1 MHIAE
6 GVLSGP
12 VLGTGAVLA
21 AAGTVR
27 GLRALRPER
36 LPVVA
41 VMGSAFFVAS
51 LIHVPVGPSSA
62 HLVLNGL
69 CGLLLGW
76 AAFPA
81 LLVSLFLQAVLFGF
95 GGLSTL
101 GVNTF
106 DMAGPAVLAA
116 AIFRKGCSARAG
128 RRLQFAAGFGA
139 GSAAVLGGCLATA
152 AALFFSGKEFLP
164 AAALLAAA
172 HVPVALVEGL
182 VTGWA
187 VVFLGRVR
195 PDVLEAWE

>member
-1 MHIAE
+1 
-6 GVLSGP
+6 
-12 VLGTGAVLA
+12 
-21 AAGTVR
+21 R
-27 GLRALRPER
+27 GLGPDR
-36 LPVVA
+36 LPLVA

-62 HLVLNGL
+62 HLILNGL

-95 GGLSTL
+95 GGISTL

-106 DMAGPAVLAA
+106 DMAGPAVLAGM
-116 AIFRKGCSARAG
+116 IFGKGCGARAG
-128 RRLQFAAGFGA
+128 RRQQFAAGFGA
-139 GSAAVLGGCLATA
+139 GAAAVLGGCLATA
-152 AALFFSGKEFLP
+152 AALFLSGRELLP
-164 AAALLAAA
+164 AAAVLAAA

-187 VVFLGRVR
+187 VVFLGRVW
-195 PDVLEAWE
+195 PDIWEGRGK